1 MLCWRRQ
8 CNSSKRRRLSSKLVI
23 PAKAGIQKRYGII
36 GNLRTRL
43 LTEMSE
49 KFAEQHYDAD
59 ANHRRTIR
67 WIVGIIAA
75 GSVVNSAILCIGMV
89 SVALLLR

>member
-1 MLCWRRQ
+1 
-8 CNSSKRRRLSSKLVI
+8 
-23 PAKAGIQKRYGII
+23 
-36 GNLRTRL
+36 
-43 LTEMSE
+43 MSE